1 MKQKHF
7 PLEMETMTCKE
18 DENYRS
24 AMSIFLALLVFC
36 GILVSFDF
44 FVKIDALAKVHFYYF
59 FR

>member
-1 MKQKHF
+1 
-7 PLEMETMTCKE
+7 METMTCKE